1 MLSSATV
8 LPVWPPHE
16 LTEPERNK
24 CITQDARDYALGHGL
39 VYRALPAEQGGLPP
53 QDVTIHAPTTIVPTP
68 FPRALYEKAQRLQ
81 PLFNELYAKVAMD
94 AEFLSTI
101 LENSVVKV
109 DDFQR
114 RLYQIWR
121 AVLEEGGS
129 QPMQLGLFRSDYLMH
144 ANALDELEL
153 QQVEFNTIAAS
164 FGALCTRA
172 SNMHHHL
179 LKNGAYAGMHPSLR
193 AENMPRN
200 DALST
205 LVHGLADAHRHYLSE
220 TGQPQHMSSP
230 AVLFVVQPNER
241 NAFDQRAIEQ
251 ELEDQHQIP
260 VLRISLDELCTKA
273 TLHGTN
279 RVLVVQSPLHLTP
292 IEISVV
298 YFRSGYGPDDYTSQ
312 DAWDVRLMLERSH
325 AIKCPSVALQLAGSK
340 KVQQVL
346 AEPNVLEQFLGQSAH
361 DVRVTFSQL
370 WPLDESHLGQEGLEL
385 ARTSPDKYVMKP
397 QREGGSHNI
406 YKHDIPL
413 ALDAMHKRDQERKSR
428 GEDVAVKEHEGY
440 ILMSLINTP
449 KDRGAMMLRAGRGD
463 MAQTVAQTVSE
474 LGVYGTALFGVTG
487 KESMRSG
494 GYLLR
499 TKASDS
505 NEGGVAVGFSV
516 IDTPLLI

>member
-1 MLSSATV
+1 M
-8 LPVWPPHE
+8 
-16 LTEPERNK
+16 K
-24 CITQDARDYALGHGL
+24 D
-39 VYRALPAEQGGLPP
+39 
-53 QDVTIHAPTTIVPTP
+53 
-68 FPRALYEKAQRLQ
+68 
-81 PLFNELYAKVAMD
+81 
-94 AEFLSTI
+94 
-101 LENSVVKV
+101 SVIKV

-114 RLYQIWR
+114 RLFDIWHT
-121 AVLEEGGS
+121 VQEEGAS
-129 QPMQLGLFRSDYLMH
+129 QPVHLGLFRSDYLMH
-144 ANALDELEL
+144 ADNRNELEL
-153 QQVEFNTIAAS
+153 RQVEFNTIAAS
-164 FGALCTRA
+164 FGGLCTFA
-172 SNMHHHL
+172 SNMHRHL
-179 LKNGAYAGMHPSLR
+179 LRNHAYSNAAPCLHMDNLPKNEAI
-193 AENMPRN
+193 
-200 DALST
+200 DT
-205 LVHGLADAHRHYLSE
+205 LVSGLVDAHKYYVSE
-220 TGQPQHMSSP
+220 CTNDSRTTAP
-230 AVLFVVQPNER
+230 VILFVVQPKER
-241 NAFDQRAIEQ
+241 NAFDQRALEYEIE
-251 ELEDQHQIP
+251 DKHDIH
-260 VLRISLDELCTKA
+260 VMRMSLDDLQTKA
-273 TLHGTN
+273 TVHGTN
-279 RVLVVQSPLHLTP
+279 RKLFVQAPLHSTP
-292 IEISVV
+292 VEVSVV
-298 YFRSGYGPDDYTSQ
+298 YFRSGYGPDDYTSNA
-312 DAWDVRLMLERSH
+312 AWDTRLLLERSH
-325 AIKCPSVALQLAGSK
+325 AIKCPNVALQLAGSK

-413 ALDAMHKRDQERKSR
+413 ALDAMHKRDQERKSH

-463 MAQTVAQTVSE
+463 MAQTVTQTVSE